1 MDPVPPHQRTWSTLN
16 YVAYWV
22 SDATSISSWQLASSM
37 LAVGLSW
44 KQALPAIAVGH
55 GIIAVNLD
63 KPIFCWWLAELSS

>member
-1 MDPVPPHQRTWSTLN
+1 MDPVPPQQRTWSTLN

-22 SDATSISSWQLASSM
+22 SDATAISNWQLASSM

-55 GIIAVNLD
+55 TIIAVNLA
-63 KPIFCWWLAELSS
+63 KSIFSW